1 MKLITRMLLM
11 MLVILMGTGMTSC
24 ELFGISDN
32 PLSPR
37 LKVRVS
43 EMTVQVGASRKC
55 NVSASTRAKLLYAS
69 SDEKIATVDDKG
81 IVTGVSEGD
90 ALITVV
96 ATNPEGTE
104 LFVEESGIIAV
115 KVVAKG
121 SEETEPEKEE
131 VVTASELVA
140 QAQDE
145 GAIVIIWYFLEGNI
159 QHAIFKKVGEDYVLQ
174 DENAASAR
182 ANTRGKEDGAVQVS
196 MKPNSSGGV
205 KSEGLVFTASPRV
218 YKNIGTIPPV
228 LNAIIEG
235 RRVTQQTDDP
245 STYVAAVGVSGN
257 ENNTNDNTN
266 PIQKEDVSGSVLV
279 EGATD
284 PEMVDKLI
292 KVDNILAGEE
302 DYKPGDPALN
312 NVAFVTPD
320 ENSDDYKLV
329 SSSEINQSLSN
340 EDSPADVASKI
351 FNELKLNI
359 EIDVK
364 TGKITFPKISFKED
378 KKKVKWDPNDAS
390 NNTITQTATVDKEG
404 TITYAIY
411 TEDDNTKN
419 TCGATVD
426 ANSGKVTFTK
436 PGSATI
442 QASMSYGGINYYAYY
457 TLTVDKAEGSISSD
471 ITEINKLT
479 TDEPFALPL
488 EVVGDGILNYTL
500 SNEGVAWVNRA
511 QNLVIIKG
519 AGEVIIDV
527 DVFDG
532 ECYHYEDQTVSY
544 KLTVSEPNTIGP
556 GGGYQKGGEI

>member
-24 ELFGISDN
+24 EFFNDN

-182 ANTRGKEDGAVQVS
+182 ANTRDAEDIREPAVAVE
-196 MKPNSSGGV
+196 PYESGGDH
-205 KSEGLVFTASPRV
+205 SEGLHFGIFRRDDQNPKSTQS
-218 YKNIGTIPPV
+218 V
-228 LNAIIEG
+228 LDAILKG
-235 RRVTQQTDDP
+235 SKVRMQTDDP

-284 PEMVDKLI
+284 PEIVNRIDE
-292 KVDNILAGEE
+292 ILAGEE
-302 DYKPGDPALN
+302 DYNPDDPALN
-312 NVAFVTPD
+312 NVAFVTSD

-340 EDSPADVASKI
+340 EDSPAAAARKI
-351 FNELKLNI
+351 FDNFKLNI

-364 TGKITFPKISFKED
+364 TGKITFPKISFKEN
-378 KKKVKWDPNDAS
+378 KLVTLNSDAS
-390 NNTITQTATVDKEG
+390 KNTITQTATVDKEG
-404 TITYAIY
+404 IITYAIY
-411 TEDDNTKN
+411 TDGITLN
-419 TCGATVD
+419 TCD
-426 ANSGKVTFTK
+426 AEVNTSSGKVTFTK
-436 PGSATI
+436 PGSAMI
-442 QASMSYGGINYYAYY
+442 QASMIYEGAEYYAYY
-457 TLTVDKAEGSISSD
+457 TLTVDKAEGSIEFEE
-471 ITEINKLT
+471 TEIYKLT
-479 TDEPFALPL
+479 TDEPFTIPL
-488 EVVGDGILNYTL
+488 KIEGDGTVTYSS
-500 SNEGVAWVNRA
+500 SNTGVAEVDKENGT
-511 QNLVIIKG
+511 VTIKG
-519 AGEVIIDV
+519 AGEASIWAFVK
-527 DVFDG
+527 DG
-532 ECYHYEDQTVSY
+532 DYYNYEHPSVSY

-556 GGGYQKGGEI
+556 GGGYKKGGEI

>member
-159 QHAIFKKVGEDYVLQ
+159 QHAVFKKVGEDYVLQ

-182 ANTRGKEDGAVQVS
+182 ANTRDAEGALLVKMTSKKSSDYKSNGFDITVS
-196 MKPNSSGGV
+196 RQD
-205 KSEGLVFTASPRV
+205 KSKFMVHSPIATASVRDGKV
-218 YKNIGTIPPV
+218 KM
-228 LNAIIEG
+228 
-235 RRVTQQTDDP
+235 QTDDP
-245 STYVAAVGVSGN
+245 TTYVAAVGVSGN

-266 PIQKEDVSGSVLV
+266 PIQKEDVSGSVLT

-284 PEMVDKLI
+284 PEMKDKLN
-292 KVDNILAGEE
+292 KVDNMLAGEE
-302 DYKPGDPALN
+302 DYNPDDPALN

-364 TGKITFPKISFKED
+364 TGKITLPKISFKEN
-378 KKKVKWDPNDAS
+378 KLVTLNSDAS
-390 NNTITQTATVDKEG
+390 KNTITQTATANKEG

-411 TEDDNTKN
+411 TDEITKN

-436 PGSATI
+436 LGSATI
-442 QASMSYGGINYYAYY
+442 EATLNYGGEDYKAYY
-457 TLTVDKAEGSISSD
+457 TLTVDKAEGSIEFEE
-471 ITEINKLT
+471 TEIYKLT
-479 TDEPFALPL
+479 TDEPFTIPL
-488 EVVGDGILNYTL
+488 KKVGDGEVTYSS
-500 SNEGVAWVNRA
+500 SNMDVAEVDGNG
-511 QNLVIIKG
+511 LVTIKG
-519 AGEVIIDV
+519 AGKTTIKAKVK
-527 DVFDG
+527 DG
-532 ECYHYEDQTVSY
+532 NYYHYENPTVSY
-544 KLTVSEPNTIGP
+544 KLTVAEPNTIGP
-556 GGGYQKGGEI
+556 GGGYKKGGEI

>member
-1 MKLITRMLLM
+1 MLLM

-24 ELFGISDN
+24 EFFNDN

-90 ALITVV
+90 AVITVV

-131 VVTASELVA
+131 VVTSSELVA

-182 ANTRGKEDGAVQVS
+182 ANTRGAEDGAVLVKMTSKKSSDYKSNGFDITVS
-196 MKPNSSGGV
+196 RRD
-205 KSEGLVFTASPRV
+205 KSKFMVHSPIATASVRDGKV
-218 YKNIGTIPPV
+218 KM
-228 LNAIIEG
+228 
-235 RRVTQQTDDP
+235 QTDDP
-245 STYVAAVGVSGN
+245 TTYVAAVSASGN

-284 PEMVDKLI
+284 PEMVDKLD
-292 KVDNILAGEE
+292 KVDNILAGED
-302 DYKPGDPALN
+302 DYKPGDPALS

-340 EDSPADVASKI
+340 EDSPAAAARKI
-351 FNELKLNI
+351 FDNFKLNI

-364 TGKITFPKISFKED
+364 TGKITLPKISFKEN
-378 KKKVKWDPNDAS
+378 KLVTLNSDAS
-390 NNTITQTATVDKEG
+390 KNTITQTATVDKEG
-404 TITYAIY
+404 IITYAIY
-411 TEDDNTKN
+411 TDGITLN
-419 TCGATVD
+419 TCNAEVNTS
-426 ANSGKVTFTK
+426 SGKVTFTK
-436 PGSATI
+436 PGSAMI
-442 QASMSYGGINYYAYY
+442 QASMIYEGAEYYAYY
-457 TLTVDKAEGSISSD
+457 TLTVDKAEGSIEFEE
-471 ITEINKLT
+471 TEIYKLT
-479 TDEPFALPL
+479 TDEPFTIPL
-488 EVVGDGILNYTL
+488 KIEGDGTVTYSS
-500 SNEGVAWVNRA
+500 SNTGVAEVDKENGT
-511 QNLVIIKG
+511 VTIKG
-519 AGEVIIDV
+519 AGEASIWAFVK
-527 DVFDG
+527 DG
-532 ECYHYEDQTVSY
+532 DYYNYEHPSVSY

-556 GGGYQKGGEI
+556 GGGYKKGGEI